1 MKKFEY
7 TSISWSPTLP
17 DVLTTLGAVGWEAYA
32 VIPEV
37 VTHDNIRYPA
47 HTFFLKRELVD
58 SKQVIL

>member
-32 VIPEV
+32 VISEV
-37 VTHDNIRYPA
+37 VEHGGIRYPA
-47 HTFFLKRELVD
+47 HTFFLKREIID
-58 SKQVIL
+58 TKQVIL